1 MQKEGMAIPASG
13 RHLVER
19 EELLFAREYEAH
31 FLAGETKPRAIGEP
45 YLLASEGAKRGV
57 LLIHGLLAAP
67 EEVRQWADFLHG
79 LGLTVYAPRLA
90 GHGTSAVDLAPRVY
104 SDWVA
109 SVDRGAAILKTCC
122 ERIVVAG
129 FSTGAGL
136 ALHQALIKPG
146 EFAAVISVSA
156 PLRFKSLAVCF
167 VEILDAWNRC
177 LRSLGLG
184 RLTRE
189 FVVNDAD
196 NPHINYARC
205 PVRSLVEVK
214 ALMRQ
219 VYRRLPSLTIPALIL
234 QGDRDPK
241 VAGSS
246 GRRLFDRIA
255 SPRKAYREIPF
266 HLHGIVRGE
275 VARQVFRETE
285 TFLRDLN

>member
-1 MQKEGMAIPASG
+1 
-13 RHLVER
+13 
-19 EELLFAREYEAH
+19 
-31 FLAGETKPRAIGEP
+31 
-45 YLLASEGAKRGV
+45 
-57 LLIHGLLAAP
+57 
-67 EEVRQWADFLHG
+67 
-79 LGLTVYAPRLA
+79 
-90 GHGTSAVDLAPRVY
+90 
-104 SDWVA
+104 
-109 SVDRGAAILKTCC
+109 VDRGAAILKTCC

-136 ALHQALIKPG
+136 ALHQALTKPA

-156 PLRFKSLAVCF
+156 PLRFKGLPVCF
-167 VEILDAWNRC
+167 VEVLDAWNRW

-184 RLTRE
+184 RLARE

-219 VYRRLPSLTIPALIL
+219 VYRRLPSLAVPALIL

-246 GRRLFDRIA
+246 GRRLFGRIA
-255 SPRKAYREIPF
+255 SPRKTYREIPF

-275 VARQVFRETE
+275 IAQEVFRETE
-285 TFLRDLN
+285 AFLRDLD